1 MVLEGIF
8 LGCWG
13 FVFCTLRFDV
23 DVCGAMINISLRAKE
38 VSCQQRH
45 ENMQRRSINTNE
57 LNMNLQ
63 SRFVIDVLMMSF
75 RFLTAMRCIDID
87 MT

>member
-1 MVLEGIF
+1 
-8 LGCWG
+8 
-13 FVFCTLRFDV
+13 
-23 DVCGAMINISLRAKE
+23 

-45 ENMQRRSINTNE
+45 ENMQRRSINANE